1 MAMNP
6 YISRRQFLAYGAAGT
21 AGLLLLP
28 SLVQARAMDTATI
41 MNLHPVRFIAGLLLN
56 FAKAVLVDLAKDAL
70 VQALHDG
77 VKLPA
82 NPTALSSCVVACDD
96 SQFRHANY
104 KASVVVLGV
113 ADYRAH
119 QQRQLELLLK
129 DDAQFARFTDTL
141 QYLRD
146 EKLRVRLAG
155 MEYAQVVGKDTIP
168 DDLFTLD
175 RHGITPYRA
184 EHVQELSALTGT
196 TAFENWGA

>member
-6 YISRRQFLAYGAAGT
+6 YFSRRQFLACGAAGAT
-21 AGLLLLP
+21 GLLLP
-28 SLVQARAMDTATI
+28 GWVQARGMDPTTI
-41 MNLHPVRFIAGLLLN
+41 MNLHPTRFLAGLLLN
-56 FAKAVLVDLAKDAL
+56 FAKAVLVDLAKDAI

-77 VKLPA
+77 IKLSATTPLA
-82 NPTALSSCVVACDD
+82 SCVVACDD
-96 SQFRHANY
+96 NQFRHANY
-104 KASVVVLGV
+104 KASVVMLGV

-129 DDAQFARFTDTL
+129 DDAQLARFTDTL

-146 EKLRVRLAG
+146 EKLRIRLAG

-175 RHGITPYRA
+175 RHGITPYRS
-184 EHVQELSALTGT
+184 EHVKELIALTGT
-196 TAFENWGA
+196 TAFEHWSA